1 MAKYSDIKGFT
12 VQTVSSDP
20 VASQALGGT
29 WSSGNNMNTGREELG
44 GTGIQTAGLAISGQ
58 LPGSF
63 SPRTRQEVESYN
75 GTSWTEVAEVNT
87 GRSLAAN
94 GGTYTSAVFASGYSQ
109 DSPADKRNNAETW
122 NGSSWTEVA
131 EVNTARF
138 GLAGAGTS
146 NTAAIAFGGT
156 NPASDPPEQALNES
170 WNGSSWTEV
179 GDMNVR
185 KRDLA
190 GGGTAT
196 AALAFG
202 GRTNPSSTISAD
214 AESWNGSSWTEIS
227 SMNTG
232 RYWLAGGV
240 SSVTD
245 ALAFGG
251 YEPPTNSGKTE
262 AWNGTT
268 WTELSDLAT
277 GRRAIGGAN
286 QAPSVAALA
295 FGGIDS
301 SAISNSTEEFTAP
314 SVFSK
319 ITEGQ
324 LFFNSTA
331 NAFKETISD
340 FSGAAWASGGDTNH
354 QDTERGGSAGQSNG
368 EGLIF
373 GGGTPPA
380 PIQATAEQYDGT
392 SWTEI
397 AALNTGRQGIKGSV
411 NSPYTSAIAFGGASP
426 GTNPSGSN
434 LNESWN
440 GSAWTEIAE
449 LNTATKFHGG
459 SGTTNDALKISG
471 QTAPGSALANVEKW
485 NGSAW
490 TEIAEVNQTR
500 LELMATGGST
510 SAIATGGAF
519 YGGTPPNAARDN
531 VETWDGTSWTETTEM
546 STVRK
551 NQHGCAGSNAVDALV
566 YGGDIQPGLTA
577 NTEKWNGSSWTE
589 LANLG
594 TARAIIGPGGT
605 SSSAF
610 AARGTTPSA
619 VNSTEEWTVNLANKT
634 ITAS

>member
-20 VASQALGGT
+20 VASAVAGGA
-29 WSSGNNMNTGREELG
+29 WASGGDLPSVLYENAGAGATQNASMNFG
-44 GTGIQTAGLAISGQ
+44 GQGNSPSPQFPHTADTQT
-58 LPGSF
+58 
-63 SPRTRQEVESYN
+63 YN
-75 GTSWTEVAEVNT
+75 GTSWTEVNE
-87 GRSLAAN
+87 L
-94 GGTYTSAVFASGYSQ
+94 
-109 DSPADKRNNAETW
+109 NN
-122 NGSSWTEVA
+122 S
-131 EVNTARF
+131 RRY
-138 GLAGAGTS
+138 LAGAGVLTSALAYGGYTVPPSAPGTKDFCESWDGTNWTEVNELNTKRREMAGIGTSNSNALCVQGTDGTSVSAEVESWNGTSWTEIAEANTLRFRSANTGS
-146 NTAAIAFGGT
+146 NTAAIITGGEVPST
-156 NPASDPPEQALNES
+156 ADSALVES
-170 WNGSSWTEV
+170 WNGSAWTEIAEINTARQQFS
-179 GDMNVR
+179 G
-185 KRDLA
+185 A
-190 GGGTAT
+190 GTYTDALVMGGSPNIAKT
-196 AALAFG
+196 
-202 GRTNPSSTISAD
+202 
-214 AESWNGSSWTEIS
+214 EYYNGSSWSEQADLS
-227 SMNTG
+227 LG
-232 RYWLAGGV
+232 RYINYG
-240 SSVTD
+240 SSGDTV
-245 ALAFGG
+245 AQGMVFGG
-251 YEPPTNSGKTE
+251 NAPAPLGHR
-262 AWNGTT
+262 TT
-268 WTELSDLAT
+268 
-277 GRRAIGGAN
+277 
-286 QAPSVAALA
+286 
-295 FGGIDS
+295 
-301 SAISNSTEEFTAP
+301 STEEWSQP
-314 SVFSK
+314 STFSK
-319 ITEGQ
+319 QLEGQ
-324 LFFNSTA
+324 LFFNSTT
-331 NAFKETISD
+331 NTFKETISD
-340 FSGAAWASGGDTNH
+340 FPNAAWASGGDTNH
-354 QDTERGGSAGQSNG
+354 QDTERGGSAGQSNA

-380 PIQATAEQYDGT
+380 PIQATAEQYDCT

-449 LNTATKFHGG
+449 LNTAAKFHGG